1 MGSKYKNEIGCENSI
16 PQEDKK
22 KKKKFPEESSIFN
35 AEICAIDTRVHL

>member
-16 PQEDKK
+16 PQEDK